1 MYTTGD
7 AAQYFVIIYNEK
19 ESEKIVYIFVV
30 VQSLSR
36 VWLFAT
42 PWTAALQASQSFAIS
57 QSLLRFMSTEF
68 MMPSNHL
75 ILCRPLLL
83 SLSIFSSIRVSSVS
97 PLFASGGQSIR
108 ASASSLVLP
117 MNIQSWFSLELT
129 GLISLQSKG
138 LSRVFSST
146 TIQKHQFFGAKNG
159 PTLRLFYVPT
169 LTSVH
174 DYWIYIYIYVCICI
188 SVCVCV
194 YVYI

>member
-1 MYTTGD
+1 MYTTED
-7 AAQYFVIIYNEK
+7 AAQYFVIIYNGK
-19 ESEKIVYIFVV
+19 ESEEIVYIFVV
-30 VQSLSR
+30 VQSLSC
-36 VWLFAT
+36 VWLFVT

-75 ILCRPLLL
+75 ILCRPLL

-117 MNIQSWFSLELT
+117 MNIQGWVSLELT

-146 TIQKHQFFGAKNG
+146 TIQNHQFFGAKNG
-159 PTLRLFYVPT
+159 PTLGLFYVPT

-174 DYWIYIYIYVCICI
+174 DYWKKKNIYIYIYV
-188 SVCVCV
+188 
-194 YVYI
+194 